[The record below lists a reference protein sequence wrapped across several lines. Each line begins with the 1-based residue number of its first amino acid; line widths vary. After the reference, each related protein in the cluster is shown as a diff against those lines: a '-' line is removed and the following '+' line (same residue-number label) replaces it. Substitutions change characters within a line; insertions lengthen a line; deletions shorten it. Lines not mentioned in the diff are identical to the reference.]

1 MAADEEYTAGPDD
14 LEATLADMDDELA
27 DQRATALRA
36 SLQDYDL
43 DDEDDVRRCDPGG
56 TMLEDPVRNHDDVG
70 VAHTWWERRAGDD
83 LDLGKCLETVG

>member
-36 SLQDYDL
+36 SLQD
-43 DDEDDVRRCDPGG
+43 
-56 TMLEDPVRNHDDVG
+56 
-70 VAHTWWERRAGDD
+70 
-83 LDLGKCLETVG
+83 